1 MNIFE
6 NHPNLEKCFSTSDG
20 EHFYNENDAKN
31 HAKSLDDKTVEPVYN
46 GAFLA
51 DATIS
56 ELADEDLEAKA
67 FAESKKMDQEL
78 ENTKL
83 VKENYK
89 QLKVL
94 VKYFEI
100 ETADQK
106 AETLIKA
113 LEEYK
118 LKLKG

>member
-31 HAKSLDDKTVEPVYN
+31 HAKSLEDKTVEPVYN

-51 DATIS
+51 DTTIS
-56 ELADEDLEAKA
+56 ELAEEDLEAKA
-67 FAESKKMDQEL
+67 FAESEKMAKEL
-78 ENTKL
+78 KETQL
-83 VKENYK
+83 VKGNYN
-89 QLKVL
+89 QLKSL

-106 AETLIKA
+106 ADTLIKA
-113 LEEYK
+113 LEDYK
-118 LKLKG
+118 SKIKE

>member
-6 NHPNLEKCFSTSDG
+6 NQPNLEKCFSTSDG

-31 HAKSLDDKTVEPVYN
+31 HAKSLEDKTVEPVYN
-46 GAFLA
+46 PKFLG
-51 DATIS
+51 DASS
-56 ELADEDLEAKA
+56 EESEKMAK
-67 FAESKKMDQEL
+67 EL
-78 ENTKL
+78 EETELIKQ
-83 VKENYK
+83 NYK

-94 VKYFEI
+94 AKYFEI

-118 LKLKG
+118 SKIKE

>member
-31 HAKSLDDKTVEPVYN
+31 HAKSLEDKVVEPVYN
-46 GAFLA
+46 PTFLG
-51 DATIS
+51 DAS
-56 ELADEDLEAKA
+56 SNDVADEDLKAKA
-67 FAESKKMDQEL
+67 FKESEKMAQEL
-78 ENTKL
+78 ENTEL
-83 VKENYK
+83 IKENYK

-118 LKLKG
+118 SKIKE

>member
-31 HAKSLDDKTVEPVYN
+31 HAKSLEDKVVEPVYN
-46 GAFLA
+46 PKFLG
-51 DATIS
+51 DAS
-56 ELADEDLEAKA
+56 SNDVADEDLKAKA
-67 FAESKKMDQEL
+67 FEESEKMAKEL
-78 ENTKL
+78 EETELIKQS
-83 VKENYK
+83 YK

-94 VKYFEI
+94 VKYFKI
-100 ETADQK
+100 ETADKK
-106 AETLIKA
+106 AETLIQA

-118 LKLKG
+118 SKIKE

>member
-31 HAKSLDDKTVEPVYN
+31 HAKSLEDKVVEPVYN
-46 GAFLA
+46 PTFLG
-51 DATIS
+51 DAS
-56 ELADEDLEAKA
+56 SNDVADEDLEAKA
-67 FAESKKMDQEL
+67 FKESEKMAQEL
-78 ENTKL
+78 ENTEL
-83 VKENYK
+83 IKENYK

-118 LKLKG
+118 SKIKE

>member
-31 HAKSLDDKTVEPVYN
+31 HAKSLEDKVVEPVYN
-46 GAFLA
+46 PTFLG
-51 DATIS
+51 DASSTEES
-56 ELADEDLEAKA
+56 E
-67 FAESKKMDQEL
+67 KMAQEL
-78 ENTKL
+78 EETEL

-118 LKLKG
+118 SKIKE

>member
-6 NHPNLEKCFSTSDG
+6 THPNLEKCFSTSDG

-31 HAKSLDDKTVEPVYN
+31 HAKSLEDNTVEPVYN
-46 GAFLA
+46 AAFLA

-56 ELADEDLEAKA
+56 NLSEEDLEAKA
-67 FAESKKMDQEL
+67 FEESEKMAKEL
-78 ENTKL
+78 KDTEL
-83 VKENYK
+83 VKRNYQK
-89 QLKVL
+89 MKSL

-100 ETADQK
+100 EVANQSAD
-106 AETLIKA
+106 TLIKA

-118 LKLKG
+118 SKIKE